1 MHNDANILR
10 MEQAIE
16 HCEKMAKTLDC
27 KDCAEDHR
35 QLAEWLKELRVY
47 KKFEECGYEMPKPK
61 RLLRLET
68 RYKGFGYACPYCGR
82 GVIRVKGLQ
91 QCKVCGGM
99 VDNDNIELASGKM
112 KLKADAKGSW
122 R

>member
-1 MHNDANILR
+1 MYNDPHQLTLD
-10 MEQAIE
+10 QAIE

-99 VDNDNIELASGKM
+99 VDNDNIEMAPEKM
-112 KLKADAKGSW
+112 KLKADARGSW

>member
-1 MHNDANILR
+1 MYNDPHQLTLD
-10 MEQAIE
+10 QAIE

-61 RLLRLET
+61 RLLRLAT
-68 RYKGFGYACPYCGR
+68 KIKGFGYACPWCSR

-91 QCKVCGGM
+91 QCKGCGGM
-99 VDNDNIELASGKM
+99 VDNDNIELAPDKI

>member
-1 MHNDANILR
+1 MHNDPHILTLD
-10 MEQAIE
+10 QAIE

-99 VDNDNIELASGKM
+99 VDNDNIEMASEKM
-112 KLKADAKGSW
+112 KLKADARGSW

>member
-1 MHNDANILR
+1 MYNDHHQLTLD
-10 MEQAIE
+10 QAIE
-16 HCEKMAKTLDC
+16 HCEKMSKTLDC

-35 QLAEWLKELRVY
+35 QLAEWLKELRVL
-47 KKFEECGYEMPKPK
+47 KKIEECGYEMPKPK

-91 QCKVCGGM
+91 QCNVCGGM

-112 KLKADAKGSW
+112 KLKSDRKPSW

>member
-1 MHNDANILR
+1 MLDRRYEWGIKAKG
-10 MEQAIE
+10 
-16 HCEKMAKTLDC
+16 EKVVP
-27 KDCAEDHR
+27 R
-35 QLAEWLKELRVY
+35 PR
-47 KKFEECGYEMPKPK
+47 
-61 RLLRLET
+61 RLLQLDPK
-68 RYKGFGYACPYCGR
+68 YKGFGYACPYCGR

>member
-1 MHNDANILR
+1 MYNDHHQLTLD
-10 MEQAIE
+10 QAIE
-16 HCEKMAKTLDC
+16 HCEKMSKTLDC

-35 QLAEWLKELRVY
+35 QLAEWLKELRVL

-99 VDNDNIELASGKM
+99 VDNDNIELAPEKM
-112 KLKADAKGSW
+112 KLKADARGSW

>member
-1 MHNDANILR
+1 MYNDPHQLTLDA
-10 MEQAIE
+10 AIE
-16 HCEKMAKTLDC
+16 QEEALAIATKCE
-27 KDCAEDHR
+27 DCAADHR

-61 RLLRLET
+61 RLLRLAT
-68 RYKGFGYACPYCGR
+68 KIKGFGYACPWCSR

-91 QCKVCGGM
+91 QCKGCGGM
-99 VDNDNIELASGKM
+99 VDNDNIELAPDKI

>member
-1 MHNDANILR
+1 MHNDPHILTLD
-10 MEQAIE
+10 QAIE